1 MSEASCSGTIGG
13 ADLEGALHQHFG
25 HSEFRPGQKRVIEAV
40 LAGRSALAVFPTGGG
55 KSICY
60 QLPAILMEGLTLV
73 VSPLI
78 ALMKDQVDALRVR
91 GIAAARL
98 DSTLTAA
105 EVAGI
110 YDSLAGSLKL
120 LYVAPERL
128 VSEAFL
134 DRLKRVR
141 ISLLAV
147 DESHCISE
155 WGHNFRP
162 EYLRLARLARKL
174 KIRRVLALTATATP
188 AVVRDISKEF
198 RIKVEDRVQTS
209 FHRPNLAQ
217 HIAPVSSGERM
228 ELLTSKLEGERRF
241 PAIVYVTLQHTSESV
256 AGHLQR
262 NKIRARAYHA
272 GLADEVRSSVQN
284 DFMEGRIDAIVATIA
299 FGMGIDKADIRSV
312 YHFNLPKTLEN
323 YQQEIGRS
331 GRDGL
336 PAHCEMLACADDLTV
351 LQNFTLGDTPEESA
365 LRQLVDHLLRQ
376 GDEFDI
382 SRYEMSRN
390 TDVRPL
396 VLETVITYLEKEKIL
411 EPTGSFYS
419 KFQVAFEHSE
429 DRIIA
434 GYSAERRQ
442 FLRRLFEAGKRGR
455 RWLTI
460 DVEAAAE
467 QIGESRSRILKA
479 LHFLEEAGDIE
490 LKPSGL
496 RHRFRLLPAASE
508 RRPSEVATWLYGLFT
523 NREREDL
530 KRLDGIVALACDP
543 GCSTRH
549 LLAYFGETLA
559 EPCGHCGNCLGG
571 GGSGKTLPS
580 APEMEITLEQLSTI
594 QSLKREGHAAL
605 RGSRPLARF
614 LCGIS
619 SPATTRDRLTRH
631 DAFGLLEGIRF
642 QKVLEQVEG

>member
-1 MSEASCSGTIGG
+1 MSDLCDIGG
-13 ADLEGALHQHFG
+13 ANLEEELLRHFG
-25 HSEFRPGQKRVIEAV
+25 HSEFRPGQKQVIEAV

-60 QLPAILMEGLTLV
+60 QLPAVLLAGLTLV

-78 ALMKDQVDALRVR
+78 ALMKDQVDALRAK
-91 GIAAARL
+91 GICAARL
-98 DSTLTAA
+98 DSTLTATEVA
-105 EVAGI
+105 EV
-110 YDSLAGSLKL
+110 YDGLAGSLKL

-134 DRLKRVR
+134 ERLKRAK

-162 EYLRLARLARKL
+162 EYLRLAKLARKL
-174 KIRRVLALTATATP
+174 KVPRVLALTATATP
-188 AVVRDISKEF
+188 AVVRDISQEF
-198 RIKVEDRVQTS
+198 RIKSADRVQTS
-209 FHRPNLAQ
+209 FRRSNLAL
-217 HIAPVSSGERM
+217 HISPVSAEVRLN
-228 ELLTSKLEGERRF
+228 LLTGKLAAERRF
-241 PAIVYVTLQHTSESV
+241 PAIVYVTLQHTAESV
-256 AGHLQR
+256 AGHLER
-262 NKIRARAYHA
+262 NGVRARAYHA
-272 GLADEVRSSVQN
+272 GLADEVRACVQN
-284 DFMEGRIDAIVATIA
+284 DFMEGRLDVIVATIA

-331 GRDGL
+331 GRDGH
-336 PAHCEMLACADDLTV
+336 PAHCEMLACADDLIV

-411 EPTGSFYS
+411 EPVGSFYS
-419 KFQVAFEHSE
+419 KIQIAFEHAE
-429 DRIIA
+429 DRVVA
-434 GYSAERRQ
+434 GYSADRQ
-442 FLRRLFEAGKRGR
+442 KFLRQLFESGKRGR

-460 DVEAAAE
+460 DVDSAAE
-467 QIGESRSRILKA
+467 QIGESRSRIMKA
-479 LHFLEEAGDIE
+479 LNYLEEAGDVE

-496 RHRFRLLPAASE
+496 RHRFRLLPAASGRLPGE
-508 RRPSEVATWLYGLFT
+508 LATWLYGLFT

-530 KRLDGIVALACDP
+530 KRLDGIVAIACDP
-543 GCSTRH
+543 GCTTRH
-549 LLAYFGETLA
+549 LLGYFGEKLD
-559 EPCGHCGNCLGG
+559 EPCGHCGHCLEG
-571 GGSGKTLPS
+571 GGSGAPLPS
-580 APEMEITLEQLSTI
+580 SPETEITLQHLSAI
-594 QSLKREGHAAL
+594 QALKREKHAAL
-605 RGSRPLARF
+605 RGCRPLARF

-631 DAFGLLEGIRF
+631 DAFGLLEGIPF
-642 QKVLEQVEG
+642 EKVLAQLEG

>member
-1 MSEASCSGTIGG
+1 MSVSGDIGG
-13 ADLEGALHQHFG
+13 ANLEEELLRHFG
-25 HSEFRPGQKRVIEAV
+25 HSEFRPVQKQVIEAV

-60 QLPAILMEGLTLV
+60 QLPAILMGGLTLV

-78 ALMKDQVDALRVR
+78 ALMKDQVDALRAR

-98 DSTLTAA
+98 DSTLTAT
-105 EVAGI
+105 EVAAI
-110 YDSLAGSLKL
+110 YDNLGGDLKL

-128 VSEAFL
+128 VSEAL
-134 DRLKRVR
+134 LERLKRVP

-162 EYLRLARLARKL
+162 EYLRLAALARKL
-174 KIRRVLALTATATP
+174 KVQRVLALTATATP

-198 RIKVEDRVQTS
+198 RITAADRVQTS
-209 FHRPNLAQ
+209 FHRTNLAL
-217 HIAPVSSGERM
+217 HVSPVSAAERLD
-228 ELLTSKLEGERRF
+228 LLTSKLAAERRF

-262 NKIRARAYHA
+262 NGIRARAYHA
-272 GLADEVRSSVQN
+272 GLADEVRSAVQN
-284 DFMEGRIDAIVATIA
+284 EFMGGLLDVIVATIA

-336 PAHCEMLACADDLTV
+336 PAHCEMLACADDLIV

-376 GDEFDI
+376 GDAFDI

-411 EPTGSFYS
+411 EPVGSFYS
-419 KFQVAFEHSE
+419 KFQIAFEHPQ
-429 DRIIA
+429 DRVIA
-434 GYSAERRQ
+434 GYSAERQQ
-442 FLRRLFEAGKRGR
+442 FLRRLFDSGR
-455 RWLTI
+455 SGRKWLTL
-460 DVEAAAE
+460 DVDASAE
-467 QIGESRSRILKA
+467 QLGESRSRIMKA
-479 LHFLEEAGDIE
+479 LQFLEEAGEIT

-496 RHRFRLLPAASE
+496 RHRFRLLPAANE
-508 RRPSEVATWLYGLFT
+508 RRPNEIATWLYGLFT

-530 KRLDGIVALACDP
+530 KRLDGIVALACNPD
-543 GCSTRH
+543 CTTQH
-549 LLAYFGETLA
+549 LLAYFGEKLSS
-559 EPCGHCGNCLGG
+559 PCGHCGNCIAGDRLR
-571 GGSGKTLPS
+571 TPLPS
-580 APEMEITLEQLSTI
+580 TPEIEITLEHLSAM
-594 QSLKREGHAAL
+594 QSLKRENHAAL
-605 RGSRPLARF
+605 RGSRPMARF

-631 DAFGLLEGIRF
+631 DAFGLLEGIPF
-642 QKVLEQVEG
+642 HKVLEQVEA